1 MLLPVANVCGPTF
14 RVFALESCRPGCY
27 HAAIV
32 RKLHSYNRVTSSS
45 ATLARRVAKLRLAA
59 ALAIVLAGCGST
71 PTPAP
76 AGVPAT
82 ATTLPPTATET
93 ATRIPTLAPTNT
105 PSATATPSATPTSTA
120 TATPLPPTPTRTPTT
135 RPPTPTRIPPTPVP
149 PAVMTVIGNRS
160 WQDSG
165 VAITQGQKVSL
176 RASGE
181 WTGQME
187 FVSKETFIVRWKGP
201 EGGFAV
207 DPARA
212 SLFLLPSVLGGAL
225 VGKIGPDGAP
235 FLVGAS
241 LDLTA
246 SVSGNL
252 FLAMNDDQGM
262 LKDNQG
268 SVQVSISVGP

>member
-1 MLLPVANVCGPTF
+1 
-14 RVFALESCRPGCY
+14 
-27 HAAIV
+27 
-32 RKLHSYNRVTSSS
+32 
-45 ATLARRVAKLRLAA
+45 
-59 ALAIVLAGCGST
+59 
-71 PTPAP
+71 
-76 AGVPAT
+76 
-82 ATTLPPTATET
+82 
-93 ATRIPTLAPTNT
+93 
-105 PSATATPSATPTSTA
+105 
-120 TATPLPPTPTRTPTT
+120 
-135 RPPTPTRIPPTPVP
+135 
-149 PAVMTVIGNRS
+149 MTVIGNRS

>member
-1 MLLPVANVCGPTF
+1 
-14 RVFALESCRPGCY
+14 
-27 HAAIV
+27 
-32 RKLHSYNRVTSSS
+32 
-45 ATLARRVAKLRLAA
+45 
-59 ALAIVLAGCGST
+59 
-71 PTPAP
+71 
-76 AGVPAT
+76 
-82 ATTLPPTATET
+82 
-93 ATRIPTLAPTNT
+93 
-105 PSATATPSATPTSTA
+105 
-120 TATPLPPTPTRTPTT
+120 
-135 RPPTPTRIPPTPVP
+135 
-149 PAVMTVIGNRS
+149 VIGNLS

-187 FVSKETFIVRWKGP
+187 FVSKENFIVHWKGP
-201 EGGFAV
+201 DGGFAV

-225 VGKIGPDGAP
+225 VGKIGPAGAP

-241 LDLTA
+241 LDLIA
-246 SVSGNL
+246 PASGNL

-268 SVQVSISVGP
+268 SVQVSISVGPP